1 MGRILIC
8 EPDPEVRELLR
19 RVVERH
25 GHQAVFEPN
34 GLRDLAAV
42 VLEPSDVVSVE
53 VAQAARA
60 TDPALPIVCASIEP
74 PTAGSRRLTPVAHIV
89 KPFTLS
95 EFNRALSTALPSKKR

>member
-25 GHQAVFEPN
+25 GHEAVLEPN
-34 GLRDLAAV
+34 GLRDLSGV
-42 VLEPSDVVSVE
+42 VLEPADVVSVE
-53 VAQAARA
+53 VAQTARA
-60 TDPALPIVCASIEP
+60 HDPELPIVCASIEP
-74 PTAGSRRLTPVAHIV
+74 PTAGSRRLSPVAHVV

-95 EFNRALSTALPSKKR
+95 ELARALNAAFPSA